1 MRGCNK
7 LHARSLRIQANSL
20 NIARSLAAHS
30 GFSFLWAASG
40 DGPSYVAAYPTR
52 VSDALDPEPELALES
67 STGQWGDVPRWVGL
81 LPYECMRG
89 LERAAWTRR
98 SEDRAAPHVERPR
111 WLRYGAVIR
120 VAEDVV
126 VVGDDECAVER
137 LAGLAT
143 RRVGSSAVVA
153 EPSGEPEP
161 DDVHRA
167 RIERALELIGQGEIY
182 QVNLARRFQFSLSAR
197 AVDCVARFARRA
209 RAPFMFGMEHD
220 GLMVAGGSPE
230 LFLELGA
237 GRQLVTLPI
246 KGTRPRGTDAI
257 ADRALARDLDADPK
271 ERAELA
277 MVVDVERNDLG
288 RIAVTGSVRA
298 SRAPRVRTF
307 GSVHHRVARVA
318 ARLRDGL
325 GREDALKATLP
336 SGSVTGAPK
345 VRAMEVIAELESE
358 RRGLY
363 TGAFGHVGHDG
374 SMRLAMA
381 IRTLTAKHGVA
392 HYFAG
397 GGIVADSDPR
407 REVEETR
414 WKAVQML
421 DLLRST

>member
-1 MRGCNK
+1 MRGYKK
-7 LHARSLRIQANSL
+7 LHVRSLGIQANSL
-20 NIARSLAAHS
+20 QIARALTTAS

-40 DGPSYVAAYPTR
+40 DGPSYVAAHPTE
-52 VSDALDPEPELALES
+52 VSDALDPEPELALEPR
-67 STGQWGDVPRWVGL
+67 TGRWGDAPRWVGL
-81 LPYECMRG
+81 LPYECARD

-98 SEDRAAPHVERPR
+98 PEDRAPPHVERPR

-120 VAEDVV
+120 IAEDVV
-126 VVGDDECAVER
+126 VVGDDERAVER

-143 RRVGSSAVVA
+143 RRVGAGDVVA
-153 EPSGEPEP
+153 EAYGEPEP
-161 DDVHRA
+161 DDAHRA
-167 RIERALELIGQGEIY
+167 RIERALELIGRGEIY

-197 AVDCVARFARRA
+197 AVDCVARFARSA

-246 KGTRPRGTDAI
+246 KGTRPRGTDAVT
-257 ADRALARDLDADPK
+257 DRAFARELDADPK

-288 RIAVTGSVRA
+288 KIAVTGSVRA

-307 GSVHHRVARVA
+307 GSVHHRVARVT
-318 ARLRDGL
+318 ARLRDGI
-325 GREDALKATLP
+325 GRDDVLKATLP

-363 TGAFGHVGHDG
+363 TGAFGHVAHDG